1 MAGRLAD
8 VEAQIQNVRQLGTV
22 VTAMRGIAAARAQ
35 QGRSLLD
42 GIDAY
47 SDVISQAIGH
57 ALALLPGDGVPA
69 AATPAAERAVILFG
83 AEQGFAGTFAERLL
97 DAVGDDVPGAEL
109 FLIGDRTIALAGE
122 RGVRPAWSVA
132 MTTHIAA
139 IPAMVNHLTQALYD
153 RIAEGAITD
162 VDLIFARSFGGG
174 VEVERHSLLPLDYAP
189 FTRASAAVPPITLL
203 APDVLLERL
212 AEEYVFAQLYKA
224 AMHAFEAENAARMIA
239 MASAK
244 GNIEAKLGHLTQWQ
258 RQLRQDEITEEI
270 TELAAGAE
278 ALRGQ

>member
-1 MAGRLAD
+1 MVGRLAD

-35 QGRSLLD
+35 QGRSLLG

-47 SDVISQAIGH
+47 SDVISDAISH
-57 ALALLPGDGVPA
+57 ALALLPGDAVPPT
-69 AATPAAERAVILFG
+69 AATAGGRAVILFG

-97 DAVGDDVPGAEL
+97 EAVGGSVPGADL
-109 FLIGDRTIALAGE
+109 FLIGSRTIALAVE
-122 RGVRPAWSVA
+122 RRVTPDWSVA
-132 MTTHIAA
+132 MTTHIDA
-139 IPAMVNHLTQALYD
+139 IPSMVNHLTQALYD
-153 RIAEGAITD
+153 RIAEGGIAD
-162 VDLIFARSFGGG
+162 VDLIYARSAGSG
-174 VEVERHSLLPLDYAP
+174 VEVERHSLLPIDYAL
-189 FTRASAAVPPITLL
+189 FTRAAAAFPPITLL
-203 APDVLLERL
+203 APHVLLERL

-239 MASAK
+239 MAAAK
-244 GNIEAKLGHLTQWQ
+244 GNIETKLDRLAQWQ

-278 ALRGQ
+278 ALRGR